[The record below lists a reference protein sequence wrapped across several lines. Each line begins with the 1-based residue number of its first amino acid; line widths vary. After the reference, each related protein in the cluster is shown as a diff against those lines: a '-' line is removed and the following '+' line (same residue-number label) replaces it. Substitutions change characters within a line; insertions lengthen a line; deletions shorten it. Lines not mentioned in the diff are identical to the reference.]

1 MLGGGVVPS
10 ISQHLKKNEIVTQ
23 AKNPYADKLS
33 CNPAVEVERLLMDA
47 SISDS
52 LRPSVTQV
60 VDLLKDKLRAE
71 HGAVGGPNEV
81 GPPVYFVT
89 GVHLGKDG
97 NEAPCWS
104 EHVDTEGGNLLEP
117 FDQSD
122 LKECL
127 HGFCAGYVKGEV
139 LVPINPPP
147 KVPKVPKEGGAT
159 KGLGLGGPKQH
170 IPILRPMDKI
180 SKISNGDFC
189 RFAARAGVIMLHVD
203 VFDKVKILTMH
214 PRGLESAHVL

>member
-89 GVHLGKDG
+89 GVHVSNDG

-104 EHVDTEGGNLLEP
+104 EHVSTEGGNLLEP

-127 HGFCAGYVKGEV
+127 HGFGGGYVKGEV
-139 LVPINPPP
+139 LVPINVPPQ
-147 KVPKVPKEGGAT
+147 K
-159 KGLGLGGPKQH
+159 KGVKLHRPV
-170 IPILRPMDKI
+170 LRPKDKI
-180 SKISNGDFC
+180 SKISNGDLC